1 MNSLRIVFMGTP
13 EFAVASLAAIH
24 ETSQHQ
30 VVGVVTVP
38 DKPAGRGQK
47 VLESAVKKYASQK
60 MQIPILQPE
69 KLKDETFIDKLR
81 RLDADVFVVIA
92 FRMLPKAVWTI
103 PPRGTI
109 NLHGSLLPQYRG
121 AAPINR
127 VVMNGEKST
136 GVTTFF
142 INETIDTGALL
153 LREEI
158 SIADDEE
165 AGALHDRMKEIG
177 AILLLK
183 TLDAV
188 AKDAVQ
194 PILQSEIEPNEP
206 LKEAPKI
213 FREDCVINW
222 NDSAENI
229 FNQIRGLSP
238 YPAAFA
244 YLENA
249 DKEQK
254 TLKIFKT
261 KIMPDNALRP
271 GEIAVVGKRL
281 FIGTNTATLEL
292 LEVQMEGKKRMS
304 AQDFLNG
311 FDITTFK
318 MLSCCRDQ

>member
-13 EFAVASLAAIH
+13 EFAAASLAALH
-24 ETSQHQ
+24 ESSPHQ

-47 VLESAVKKYASQK
+47 VLESAVKKYASQI
-60 MQIPILQPE
+60 QIPILQPE
-69 KLKDETFIDKLR
+69 KLKNETFLDDLR
-81 RLDADVFVVIA
+81 HLNADVFVVIA
-92 FRMLPKAVWTI
+92 FRMLPKEVWTI
-103 PPRGTI
+103 PPKGTI

-127 VVMNGEKST
+127 AVMNGERTT

-142 INETIDTGALL
+142 INEAIDTGALL
-153 LREEI
+153 LCEKI
-158 SIADDEE
+158 DIADDED
-165 AGALHDRMKEIG
+165 AGSLHDRMKEIG
-177 AILLLK
+177 ADVLLK

-188 AKDAVQ
+188 AKNTIQ
-194 PILQSEIEPNEP
+194 PVLQSEIKLNEP

-213 FREDCVINW
+213 FREDCVIDW
-222 NDSAENI
+222 NNSAEQI

-238 YPAAFA
+238 YPAAFS
-244 YLENA
+244 YIENA

-261 KIMPDNALRP
+261 KIIPERILKP
-271 GEIAVVGKRL
+271 GAILVSDKRL
-281 FIGTNTATLEL
+281 FIGTNDAALEL
-292 LEVQMEGKKRMS
+292 LELQMEGKKRMS

-311 FDITTFK
+311 FDIAAFTT
-318 MLSCCRDQ
+318 L